1 MRSTDTGN
9 RQRGYNGKVKF
20 AGLLHDLFLEND
32 HTKCIGRK
40 FIREGEKIGRGN
52 TLSY

>member
-1 MRSTDTGN
+1 MRSIDIDN
-9 RQRGYNGKVKF
+9 RGYNRKVKF
-20 AGLLHDLFLEND
+20 AGLLHDLFLDNV

-40 FIREGEKIGRGN
+40 FIREGEEVGGGN